1 MIQKEKKTGFW
12 ILIGMGIALL
22 SILMAAFLL
31 FWNELRSLMSLE
43 KMDDYGMYEMTY
55 YGDYGFDEFL
65 EVGANNDADIEAFVT
80 RRLLKG
86 LPIDLG
92 VTGDGCTAFVVKDEN
107 GNVLFGRNFDFTY
120 APSLQLFTAPDNGY
134 ASVSTVNL
142 AFAGYSKDNLP
153 EGSFFDRFLTLAAP
167 FLPFDG
173 MNEKG
178 LAIALLAVPE
188 AQAPYSFDK
197 VTLNTTTTIRLV
209 LDKAATIEEAIELL
223 KQYNIYFSGGI
234 ECHYLIADAS
244 GHSVIV
250 EYVDQELCVVE
261 TEAEY
266 QIASNFIAYD
276 GLNIGEGFTEFERY
290 DEVKNAIETNG
301 GMLEV
306 SQAVQLLAHVG
317 VFDGDADKLQW
328 SVLYNLTT
336 GNGEIFANRKTN
348 HLIEFHLNTDK

>member
-1 MIQKEKKTGFW
+1 M
-12 ILIGMGIALL
+12 
-22 SILMAAFLL
+22 
-31 FWNELRSLMSLE
+31 
-43 KMDDYGMYEMTY
+43 
-55 YGDYGFDEFL
+55 
-65 EVGANNDADIEAFVT
+65 
-80 RRLLKG
+80 
-86 LPIDLG
+86 
-92 VTGDGCTAFVVKDEN
+92 
-107 GNVLFGRNFDFTY
+107 
-120 APSLQLFTAPDNGY
+120 
-134 ASVSTVNL
+134 
-142 AFAGYSKDNLP
+142 
-153 EGSFFDRFLTLAAP
+153 
-167 FLPFDG
+167 
-173 MNEKG
+173 
-178 LAIALLAVPE
+178 
-188 AQAPYSFDK
+188 
-197 VTLNTTTTIRLV
+197 